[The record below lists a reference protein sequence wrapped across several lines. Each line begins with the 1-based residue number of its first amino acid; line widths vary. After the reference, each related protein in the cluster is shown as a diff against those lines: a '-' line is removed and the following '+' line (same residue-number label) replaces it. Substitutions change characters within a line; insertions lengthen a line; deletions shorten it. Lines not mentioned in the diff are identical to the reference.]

1 MAKVLIAYM
10 SKTGTTEKMAEYVA
24 EGVRIAG
31 QEPEVRNISL
41 IKEEKELA
49 GYGAYIFGCPTY
61 YLDMPQSFEP
71 FLEMARKANLKGKV
85 GGAFSP
91 RAHPSS
97 GGGGAAE
104 QVFQKM
110 ESGLEMKMTSL
121 GPFDVEADKIGETEL
136 MRSCQEYGKAIG
148 KML

>member
-10 SKTGTTEKMAEYVA
+10 SKTGTTEKMAQYVA
-24 EGVRIAG
+24 EGVRIVG
-31 QEPEVRNISL
+31 QEPELKKTSL
-41 IKEEKELA
+41 IKEEKDLT

-61 YLDMPQSFEP
+61 YLDMPESFEP
-71 FLEMARKANLKGKV
+71 FLEIAQKAGLKGKI

-104 QVFQKM
+104 RVFRRM
-110 ESGLEMKMTSL
+110 ESRFEVKMTSL
-121 GPFDVEADKIGETEL
+121 GPFDVEADKVGESEL

-148 KML
+148 NML